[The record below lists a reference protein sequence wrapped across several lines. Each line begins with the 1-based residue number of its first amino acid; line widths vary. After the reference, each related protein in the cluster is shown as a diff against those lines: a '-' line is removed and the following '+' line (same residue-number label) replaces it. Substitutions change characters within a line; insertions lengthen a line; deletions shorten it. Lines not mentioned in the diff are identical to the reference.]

1 VVDGYVEMIE
11 GNTVS
16 ETAEPK
22 EEFNPPACAEV
33 DTPVEKVVKSE
44 EEEQREVRVMY
55 EKVLELLEV
64 EITEKMGRYGVYLVT
79 KALWVWFSLGLYIA
93 WSYSA
98 VY

>member
-1 VVDGYVEMIE
+1 
-11 GNTVS
+11 
-16 ETAEPK
+16 
-22 EEFNPPACAEV
+22 
-33 DTPVEKVVKSE
+33 
-44 EEEQREVRVMY
+44 MY

-79 KALWVWFSLGLYIA
+79 KGLWVWFSLDLYIA

>member
-1 VVDGYVEMIE
+1 VAEEYVEMIE
-11 GNTVS
+11 GNTVPKLQ
-16 ETAEPK
+16 EPK

-33 DTPVEKVVKSE
+33 DTPVEKVVQSE
-44 EEEQREVRVMY
+44 EEEQRVVRVMY

-64 EITEKMGRYGVYLVT
+64 EITEKMGRYGVYLT
-79 KALWVWFSLGLYIA
+79 KVLWVWFSVGLYIA